1 MTFFSYLKDQS
12 TLIITWVLFFILTN
26 VILWLTPNLEE
37 STSSMTYLA
46 LLSVI
51 LLSVFLITDYIKKKK
66 WWEQLETEQ
75 HQTSGATALT
85 TARSCEEH
93 LYQEYLNELNRE
105 HYQERNEISQQAQE
119 QKDYIDSWVH
129 EIKVPLSSLT
139 LLTEAIEE
147 DISEKRYTQLL
158 KNIKKMDD
166 YVEQVM
172 YYSRLDHFSKD
183 YLIQSH
189 SLKKIIQKNIKHSAD
204 DFIQQN
210 ISFRL
215 EGDDY
220 AVLTDDKWLHFI
232 LNQLL
237 NNALKYTDTG
247 GSITISLSDNQQ
259 GVWLNLTDSGIGI
272 PKEDIRRIFDKGY
285 TGQNGRNE
293 ERNSTGLGLYLAK
306 SLTIKLGHQLFV
318 TSTVGEGTTFSLLFP
333 TLNYYNQGNDTLI
346 I

>member
-1 MTFFSYLKDQS
+1 MTFLSYLKDQAA
-12 TLIITWVLFFILTN
+12 LIMTWVLFFILTI
-26 VILWLTPNLEE
+26 VILWLTPDLKLN
-37 STSSMTYLA
+37 TSSMAYLA
-46 LLSVI
+46 LLSGI
-51 LLSVFLITDYIKKKK
+51 LVSVFLITDYIKKKK
-66 WWEQLETEQ
+66 WWEHLDIGQQSGLETP
-75 HQTSGATALT
+75 TLTA
-85 TARSCEEH
+85 ARSCEEH
-93 LYQEYLNELNRE
+93 LYQEYLNELSRE
-105 HYQERNEISQQAQE
+105 HYQERNDISEQVQE

-139 LLTEAIEE
+139 LLTEAIED

-189 SLKKIIQKNIKHSAD
+189 SLKKMIQKNIKHSAD
-204 DFIQQN
+204 DFIQQA
-210 ISFRL
+210 ISFHL
-215 EGDDY
+215 EGEDY
-220 AVLTDDKWLHFI
+220 TVLTDDKWLHFI

-237 NNALKYTDTG
+237 NNALKYTDPG
-247 GSITISLSDNQQ
+247 GSITISLSDNEQ

-306 SLTIKLGHQLFV
+306 SLTHKLGHQLFV

-333 TLNYYNQGNDTLI
+333 KLNYYNQDKDTFI